1 MNRSEVKMRNLK
13 PNFGE
18 APKQIGFACK
28 SQSVSLII
36 FFDLII
42 LVVMFSPMLAVLAR
56 LN

>member
-18 APKQIGFACK
+18 APKQIGFASK